1 MLIHLVSRYINVI
14 DNRKDRCII
23 RNNLAVDKI
32 PLAESL
38 TYIKKNKAFKIE
50 PCGTPAGTKVHA
62 EVLPFSTTLWSL
74 LYRKI

>member
-1 MLIHLVSRYINVI
+1 MLIHLVSRYVNVI

-23 RNNLAVDKI
+23 SNNLAV

-50 PCGTPAGTKVHA
+50 PFGTPAGTGIHA
-62 EVLPFSTTLWSL
+62 EV
-74 LYRKI
+74 